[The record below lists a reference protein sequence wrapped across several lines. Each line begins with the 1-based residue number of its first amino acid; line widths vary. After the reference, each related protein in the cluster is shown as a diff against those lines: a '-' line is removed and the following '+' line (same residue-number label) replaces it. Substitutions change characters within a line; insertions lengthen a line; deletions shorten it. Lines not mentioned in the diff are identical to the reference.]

1 MCSLNYNSHQVSL
14 PDKSDVTECG
24 RRRDCGQENEK
35 RRKERERE
43 REREREKEI
52 ATEGGSICIREH
64 SGVNQGSGSL
74 GS

>member
-24 RRRDCGQENEK
+24 RRRECGQGMGMK
-35 RRKERERE
+35 KEERRERE
-43 REREREKEI
+43 TERDRT
-52 ATEGGSICIREH
+52 TEGGSICIREH